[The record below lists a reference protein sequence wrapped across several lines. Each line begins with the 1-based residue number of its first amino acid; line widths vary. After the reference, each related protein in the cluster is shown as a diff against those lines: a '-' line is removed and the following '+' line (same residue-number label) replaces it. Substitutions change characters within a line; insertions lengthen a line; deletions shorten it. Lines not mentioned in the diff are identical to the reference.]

1 MKKKKNFWKYKYQDF
16 PFLVF
21 STANVNLS
29 QPTLLSSINVSLLGC
44 ATRGMGARSGR
55 HGEMDLTPWI
65 C

>member
-1 MKKKKNFWKYKYQDF
+1 MEKNLGNRNLREFV
-16 PFLVF
+16 FLVV

-29 QPTLLSSINVSLLGC
+29 KPTLLSLIYVPLLGC
-44 ATRGMGARSGR
+44 ATGSEGARSGR